1 MEPNKDLKSLLTLM
15 GSSGSNPSADQINE
29 YGRGIIVLLNLTAVL
44 SGNVTIHIQ
53 GKDYVSGQYYDL
65 LVSTAVAAPGNTVLT
80 VYPGCIASNNVTA
93 NLPLPRTWRVV
104 AVVNSGGNVTGTLGA
119 SVIL

>member
-1 MEPNKDLKSLLTLM
+1 MVANQDLKSLLILK
-15 GSSGSNPSADQINE
+15 GSSGSNPSADLINE
-29 YGRGIIVLLNLTAVL
+29 NGRGVIVFLYLTGVL

-53 GKDYVSGQYYDL
+53 GKDYISQQYYDL
-65 LVSTAVAAPGNTVLT
+65 LVSTAIAAPGNTVLT
-80 VYPGCIASNNVTA
+80 VYPGCIATA
-93 NLPLPRTWRVV
+93 NATANSPLPRTWRIV